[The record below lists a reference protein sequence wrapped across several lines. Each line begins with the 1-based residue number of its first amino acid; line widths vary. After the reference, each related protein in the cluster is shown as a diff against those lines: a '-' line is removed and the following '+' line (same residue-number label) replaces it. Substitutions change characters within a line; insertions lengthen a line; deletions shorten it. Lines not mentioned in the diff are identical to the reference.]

1 MDQRCVFITSYDGKN
16 LQISKDKGVLGWKK
30 YSKKHEMKIGDYVF
44 VYNLD
49 SRQIESVFEIESS
62 YSDTNSPVWKQE
74 SNTNIIFR
82 NRWKAKLLF
91 DDLNLQL
98 REIADLFFNGNTQD
112 FGLYV
117 KNDFPKFLDDS
128 HKEFRNF
135 LLDKSIRSS
144 NQEYTV

>member
-1 MDQRCVFITSYDGKN
+1 M
-16 LQISKDKGVLGWKK
+16 GWKK

-44 VYNLD
+44 IYNLD
-49 SRQIESVFEIESS
+49 SMQIESVFEIESP

-74 SNTNIIFR
+74 SDNNIVFK

-98 REIADLFFNGNTQD
+98 REIANLFFNGKTQD

-117 KNDFPKFLDDS
+117 KNDFPKFLDDA
-128 HKEFRNF
+128 HKGFRV
-135 LLDKSIRSS
+135 LARQI
-144 NQEYTV
+144 